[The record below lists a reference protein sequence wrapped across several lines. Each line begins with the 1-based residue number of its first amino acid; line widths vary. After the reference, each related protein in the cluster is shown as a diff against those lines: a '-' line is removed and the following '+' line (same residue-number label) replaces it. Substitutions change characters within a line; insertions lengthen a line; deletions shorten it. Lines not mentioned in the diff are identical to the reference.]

1 MEQKFITED
10 ELSQIRNLK
19 TQLNQI
25 IFSLGEVKIR
35 KEALLD
41 SYRIVAG
48 QEQEFYNQLS
58 TKYGNGSVDLET
70 GELSINE

>member
-41 SYRIVAG
+41 SYRIVVG

-58 TKYGNGSVDLET
+58 AKYGNGSVDLET